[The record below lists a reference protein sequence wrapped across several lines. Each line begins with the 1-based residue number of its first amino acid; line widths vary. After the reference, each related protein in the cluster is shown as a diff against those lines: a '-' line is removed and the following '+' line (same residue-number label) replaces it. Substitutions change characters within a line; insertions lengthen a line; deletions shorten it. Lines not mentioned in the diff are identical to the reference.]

1 MKSID
6 RLLQR
11 WRISKAR
18 RFIAPGA
25 RVLDIGS
32 ADGALFRQ
40 LKISGARGMGIDPTL
55 KKNAEVNGVPLIAGF
70 FPKDL
75 PVIEPFDV
83 ITMLAVLEHFPP
95 AQYDDLRRGCV
106 KFLKPGGRL
115 IITVPSPAV
124 DHVLSV
130 LKFLKLIDGMS
141 LEEHHGYEVGRTTD
155 IFSAENFRLLKRA
168 RFQLGLNNLFVFER
182 IDGTRPEA
190 LAE

>member
-18 RFIAPGA
+18 QFIKPGA

-40 LKISGARGMGIDPTL
+40 LKISGAQGMGIDPTL
-55 KKNAEVNGVPLIAGF
+55 KSSADADGVPLIAGF
-70 FPKDL
+70 FPKDM
-75 PVIEPFDV
+75 PAVEAFDA

-95 AQYDDLRRGCV
+95 DQYENLRRGCV

-115 IITVPSPAV
+115 VITVPSPAV
-124 DHVLSV
+124 DHILAM
-130 LKFLKLIDGMS
+130 LKFLRLIDGMS
-141 LEEHHGYEVGRTTD
+141 LEEHHGFEVGLTTT
-155 IFSAENFRLLKRA
+155 IFPPEHFRMVKRA
-168 RFQLGLNNLFVFER
+168 TFQLGLNNLFVFER
-182 IDGTRPEA
+182 VED
-190 LAE
+190 